1 MRQIYR
7 STVARRKRCP
17 NCGELYTSDPRTKGT
32 QRYCSKAGCQNKR
45 QRNNERAWRLRNPEC
60 VEEQYERSRL
70 WHEARPDY
78 SRKRRSANP
87 GIAQEN
93 REQTL
98 VRMQKMRNKKLFDKS
113 KSILTQLAGGKGDK
127 CYLARGSRWL
137 FVRLTKASLLSKPA
151 YMSDNRSRFTRVANR
166 LPKGRLYDL
175 SGIF

>member
-1 MRQIYR
+1 
-7 STVARRKRCP
+7 
-17 NCGELYTSDPRTKGT
+17 
-32 QRYCSKAGCQNKR
+32 
-45 QRNNERAWRLRNPEC
+45 
-60 VEEQYERSRL
+60 
-70 WHEARPDY
+70 
-78 SRKRRSANP
+78 
-87 GIAQEN
+87 
-93 REQTL
+93 
-98 VRMQKMRNKKLFDKS
+98 MRNKKLFDKS